1 MLQQSGLKLAP
12 LIFLLAATTSAAAD
26 ARLKVHYEG
35 SVTAIPVG
43 RGEFALDITD
53 TGYAVAGSARV
64 TGIAKLVS
72 RGHGTVSAKGN
83 FVADQLSPTAYTTNS
98 VSDKKKEDI
107 RISFANNTVTSYSV
121 NPPTHESKDRVPVRE
136 EHRTGVVDPM
146 SAAIITVPAGSD
158 MLSPDNCKRTI
169 SIFDGRQRYDLVFSY
184 ERTDTAKDIKGYSGK
199 LLVCRVDY
207 RPVAGYK
214 PDKLSVKYMQDNKNI
229 FVWLAPV
236 EGTRVLF
243 PARVSIVTL
252 IGIVVVQAENFEVGP
267 RDVTATNTAPVT
279 NTSPAT
285 NTAPK

>member
-1 MLQQSGLKLAP
+1 MLLQAGRKVAP
-12 LIFLLAATTSAAAD
+12 LIALLAATAAASAD

-43 RGEFALDITD
+43 RGEFALDISD
-53 TGYAVAGSARV
+53 AGYAVVGSARV

-72 RGHGTVSAKGN
+72 RGHGTVSAKGT
-83 FVADQLSPTAYTTNS
+83 FIGGQLSPASYVSNS
-98 VSDKKKEDI
+98 ESDKKKADI
-107 RISFANNTVTSYSV
+107 RISFANNAVTSYSV
-121 NPPTHESKDRVPVRE
+121 NPPTEESKGRIPVRE

-146 SAAIITVPAGSD
+146 SAAIITVPGTAD
-158 MLSPDNCKRTI
+158 MLSPDNCKRTVP
-169 SIFDGRQRYDLVFSY
+169 IFDGRQRYDLVFSY

-207 RPVAGYK
+207 RPIAGYK
-214 PDKLSVKYMQDNKNI
+214 PDKLNVKYMQDNKNI

-252 IGIVVVQAENFEVGP
+252 IGIVVVQAENFEIGP
-267 RDVTATNTAPVT
+267 RDVTAKNTDA
-279 NTSPAT
+279 
-285 NTAPK
+285 K

>member
-1 MLQQSGLKLAP
+1 MMLEAGRKIAP
-12 LIFLLAATTSAAAD
+12 LLVLLAATTAASAD

-43 RGEFALDITD
+43 RGEFALDISD
-53 TGYAVAGSARV
+53 AGYAVVGSARV

-72 RGHGTVSAKGN
+72 RGHGTVSAKGT
-83 FVADQLSPTAYTTNS
+83 FTGGQLSPASYVSNS
-98 VSDKKKEDI
+98 ESDKKKEDI
-107 RISFANNTVTSYSV
+107 RISFANNAVTSYSV
-121 NPPTHESKDRVPVRE
+121 NPPTEESKDRIPVRE

-146 SAAIITVPAGSD
+146 SAAIITVSGTAD
-158 MLSPDNCKRTI
+158 LLSPDNCKRTV
-169 SIFDGRQRYDLVFSY
+169 SIFDGRQRYDLVFSF
-184 ERTDTAKDIKGYSGK
+184 ERIDTAKDIKGYNGK

-214 PDKLSVKYMQDNKNI
+214 PDKLNVKYMQDNKNI

-252 IGIVVVQAENFEVGP
+252 IGIVVVQAENFEIGP
-267 RDVTATNTAPVT
+267 RDMTTKSTDA
-279 NTSPAT
+279 
-285 NTAPK
+285 K